1 MVSFENRILRMLT
14 LFVLCTLGSILS
26 SKPQYLFLLE
36 VFSNLLEAFVFL
48 KIAEPNIQK
57 PLDESNKIN
66 TDNLMWMTL
75 HVDLHFMACLVCT
88 SENSSTTSS
97 VKHWKI
103 LQRDLARRYQ
113 GPVVLAFAR
122 PCAHKSL
129 NLKLS
134 SNFFTTM
141 GVRSHSSCCRPRAAH
156 RLGFFGACG
165 SVAVWLTI
173 ALICHPYKNFCQDF

>member
-66 TDNLMWMTL
+66 TDNLM
-75 HVDLHFMACLVCT
+75 
-88 SENSSTTSS
+88 
-97 VKHWKI
+97 
-103 LQRDLARRYQ
+103 
-113 GPVVLAFAR
+113 
-122 PCAHKSL
+122 
-129 NLKLS
+129 
-134 SNFFTTM
+134 
-141 GVRSHSSCCRPRAAH
+141 
-156 RLGFFGACG
+156 
-165 SVAVWLTI
+165 
-173 ALICHPYKNFCQDF
+173 